1 MTHLA
6 GVISTSAGHVPQE
19 GRSLVAFTLLEH
31 SACGWMMVLAFGDT
45 LGGTAGMSWV
55 LAAGGILG
63 STAGCLGVGC
73 CLLGAGLWAFTA
85 LVLFRL

>member
-1 MTHLA
+1 MTRLA
-6 GVISTSAGHVPQE
+6 GVISTSAVHVPQE
-19 GRSLVAFTLLEH
+19 GSSFVSFTLLEH
-31 SACGWMMVLAFGDT
+31 SACGWVM
-45 LGGTAGMSWV
+45 V

-63 STAGCLGVGC
+63 GTAGCLGVGC